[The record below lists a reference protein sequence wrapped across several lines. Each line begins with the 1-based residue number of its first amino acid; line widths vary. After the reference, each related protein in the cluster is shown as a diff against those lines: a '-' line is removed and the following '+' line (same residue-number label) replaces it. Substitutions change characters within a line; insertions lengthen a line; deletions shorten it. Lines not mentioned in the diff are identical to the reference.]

1 MPRTI
6 RFHLDENC
14 ARAIAE
20 GLRRQGIDV
29 TMTPEAGLL
38 GAPDEDQLACSL
50 REQRVLFTQDRDL
63 LRLHASGTPHSG
75 IAYCKKDTLGIGEI
89 IRGLILIWQIY
100 DPQEMANRIEY
111 LTKT

>member
-14 ARAIAE
+14 SRAIAQ

-29 TMTPEAGLL
+29 TMTPEVGLL
-38 GAPDEDQLACSL
+38 GTSDEDQLASGL
-50 REQRVLFTQDRDL
+50 SEGRILFTHDRDL
-63 LRLHASGTPHSG
+63 LRLHAAGTPHSG

-89 IRGLILIWQIY
+89 IRGLILIWEI
-100 DPQEMANRIEY
+100 
-111 LTKT
+111 